1 MSLKV
6 VAASLSVALTLSP
19 AAYAS
24 SLTNRDDKDHKVAV
38 IEGKATETSVL
49 KPSAALQ
56 RICPK
61 GCVIRLDD
69 DGNNEYELSGSEDVS
84 IEGGYLYYD
93 GPPATAVPKA
103 GGAAAP
109 SAPGAK

>member
-6 VAASLSVALTLSP
+6 VAASLSVALSLSP

-24 SLTNRDDKDHKVAV
+24 SLTNRDDKDYKVDV
-38 IEGKATETSVL
+38 IEGKSTETSVL

-56 RICPK
+56 GICPK
-61 GCVIRLDD
+61 GCVIRLNDD
-69 DGNNEYELSGSEDVS
+69 VNNEYELSGSEDVS

-109 SAPGAK
+109 SEPGAK